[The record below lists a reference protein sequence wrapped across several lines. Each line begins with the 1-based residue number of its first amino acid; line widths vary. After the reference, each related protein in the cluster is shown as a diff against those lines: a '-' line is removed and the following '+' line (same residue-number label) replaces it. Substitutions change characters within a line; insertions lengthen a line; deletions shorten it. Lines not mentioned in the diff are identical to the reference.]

1 MGISMKINVEFS
13 SLADMANFTKFI
25 NDSLVPPTQK
35 QVRDREKENNKDE
48 KIAKLEAALKDKN
61 SHLEKLLDRAYAR
74 LRMADPEGKTAN
86 LDEKVVKGEQL
97 LKEVL
102 AKSIDDLELTVR
114 SHNCLSAENI
124 KTIGQ
129 LVTKTENDIAKIP
142 NLGNKSRKEI
152 KEELFNRFKLT
163 LKQAK

>member
-1 MGISMKINVEFS
+1 MKINVEFN

-35 QVRDREKENNKDE
+35 QLKDREKEKSKDAR
-48 KIAKLEAALKDKN
+48 IAELETALKDKN
-61 SHLEKLLDRAYAR
+61 SRLEQLLDRAYTR

-114 SHNCLSAENI
+114 SHNCLTAENI

-129 LVTKTENDIAKIP
+129 LVTKTENDLLKTP
-142 NLGNKSRKEI
+142 NLGRKSLKEI

-163 LKQAK
+163 LKQPK

>member
-1 MGISMKINVEFS
+1 MKINVEFN

-25 NDSLVPPTQK
+25 NDSLVPPTQR

-61 SHLEKLLDRAYAR
+61 SHLEQLLDRAYAR
-74 LRMADPEGKTAN
+74 IRMADPEGKTAN

-114 SHNCLSAENI
+114 SHNCLTAENI

-129 LVTKTENDIAKIP
+129 LVTKTENDLLKTP
-142 NLGNKSRKEI
+142 NLGRKSLKEI

-163 LKQAK
+163 LKQPK

>member
-1 MGISMKINVEFS
+1 MGISMKINVEFN

-35 QVRDREKENNKDE
+35 QLKDREKEKSKDAR
-48 KIAKLEAALKDKN
+48 IAELEIALKDKN
-61 SHLEKLLDRAYAR
+61 SRLEQLLDRAYAR
-74 LRMADPEGKTAN
+74 IRMADPEGKTAN

-129 LVTKTENDIAKIP
+129 LVTKTENDLLKTP
-142 NLGNKSRKEI
+142 NLGRKSLKEI

-163 LKQAK
+163 LKQPK

>member
-1 MGISMKINVEFS
+1 MKIHVEFS
-13 SLADMANFTKFI
+13 SLSDMASFTKFI

-35 QVRDREKENNKDE
+35 QVNINDIKKRLDDVVADNKR
-48 KIAKLEAALKDKN
+48 LE
-61 SHLEKLLDRAYAR
+61 ELLDRAYTR
-74 LRMADPEGKTAN
+74 LRMADPKGSTAN
-86 LDEKVVKGEQL
+86 LDEKAVKGEKL

-102 AKSIDDLELTVR
+102 AKSIDELELTVR

-129 LVTKTENDIAKIP
+129 LVSKTEHEIWAIP